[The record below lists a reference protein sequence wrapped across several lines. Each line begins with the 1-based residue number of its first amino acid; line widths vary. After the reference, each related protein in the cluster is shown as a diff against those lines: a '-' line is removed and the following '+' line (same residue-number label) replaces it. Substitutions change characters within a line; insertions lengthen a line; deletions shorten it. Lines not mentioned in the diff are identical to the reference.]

1 MFYDRQVKYLDDLI
15 NGERRGNAGFVK
27 LEVRDKRCNIH
38 ICLNVP
44 GVKGTCVWKC
54 YLADRNKE
62 VEFCSV
68 ETMEGKG
75 VKQFSGL
82 EAENIGGTGIG
93 YGDLVAMRFSIG
105 SERELC
111 ATWEIIG
118 AELELETGVISV
130 ESESPRIETEA
141 AQIKDVALEMPIEK
155 VEKRT
160 FPEEKQPKDMHQEEK
175 SQEEKILETT
185 AMPLQDSKWK
195 QLWVIYPHISPFR
208 DEREFLSVGPGDF
221 VILPEKYFRMVNNS
235 FLLHGYYNYKHLI
248 LKRVEQ
254 KGGPGYYIGVP
265 GNFYDR
271 EKQVAVMF
279 GFESFESMEEQA
291 EVGDFGYYL
300 MRIEL

>member
-27 LEVRDKRCNIH
+27 LEVRDKLCNIH

-44 GVKGTCVWKC
+44 GVKGTCAWKC
-54 YLADRNKE
+54 YLADGNKE
-62 VEFCSV
+62 VEFCTV
-68 ETMEGKG
+68 ETVEGKG
-75 VKQFSGL
+75 SKRFLGHDV
-82 EAENIGGTGIG
+82 ENIGGTGIG
-93 YGDLVAMRFSIG
+93 YGNLATIGVLVGA
-105 SERELC
+105 ERELR
-111 ATWEIIG
+111 ATWSAISPEPKFKT
-118 AELELETGVISV
+118 EVINQEPESQTV
-130 ESESPRIETEA
+130 EVEA
-141 AQIKDVALEMPIEK
+141 AEIKDTP
-155 VEKRT
+155 
-160 FPEEKQPKDMHQEEK
+160 QEERIP
-175 SQEEKILETT
+175 ENPT
-185 AMPLQDSKWK
+185 MPLQDTKWK
-195 QLWVIYPHISPFR
+195 QLSAIYPHISPFR

-248 LKRVEQ
+248 LKRMEQ
-254 KGGPGYYIGVP
+254 KGVPGYYIGVP

-279 GFESFESMEEQA
+279 GFESFESLEEQA

>member
-1 MFYDRQVKYLDDLI
+1 MFFDRQVKYLDDLI

-38 ICLNVP
+38 ICLNVS
-44 GVKGTCVWKC
+44 GVQGTCVWKC
-54 YLADRNKE
+54 YLADGKKE

-68 ETMEGKG
+68 ETVDGKG
-75 VKQFSGL
+75 LKQFPSL
-82 EAENIGGTGIG
+82 DAENIGGTGIR
-93 YGDLVAMRFSIG
+93 YGDLGAIRFSMG
-105 SERELC
+105 GERELC
-111 ATWEIIG
+111 ATWEITS
-118 AELELETGVISV
+118 AEPEFEIEVINEDV
-130 ESESPRIETEA
+130 ESQTVETEA
-141 AQIKDVALEMPIEK
+141 MEIKDVP
-155 VEKRT
+155 T
-160 FPEEKQPKDMHQEEK
+160 EEK
-175 SQEEKILETT
+175 SQEEIIPENSS
-185 AMPLQDSKWK
+185 MPLQDTKWK

-248 LKRVEQ
+248 LKRIEQ

-279 GFESFESMEEQA
+279 GFESFESLEEQA